1 MIQFLREFV
10 KKISKIEP
18 FIEVSELFRWS
29 CDRKIK
35 LTKYSKSV
43 TEVAI
48 RKHNFVQIY
57 FLYYC
62 QTLL

>member
-35 LTKYSKSV
+35 LTRSV
-43 TEVAI
+43 TEIAI